1 MTEMPEFPLTDDT
14 RIATLRERVLSS
26 KNELT
31 LTSSV
36 KRPWSTQ
43 RSLRASEGEPS

>member
-1 MTEMPEFPLTDDT
+1 MTEMPEFPMTDDT
-14 RIATLRERVLSS
+14 RIATLRERVYPVRT
-26 KNELT
+26 ELT